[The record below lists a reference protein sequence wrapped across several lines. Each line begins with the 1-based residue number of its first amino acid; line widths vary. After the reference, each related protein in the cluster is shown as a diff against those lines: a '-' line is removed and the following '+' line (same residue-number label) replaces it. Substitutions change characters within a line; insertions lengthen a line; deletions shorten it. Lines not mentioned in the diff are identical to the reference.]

1 MDRSQFTF
9 YESFFTAL
17 TRIRKDADR
26 AKAYDAICRY
36 ALYSTE
42 PDLDAMPDAAAIAF
56 DLIKP
61 VLDASKRKAAAGK
74 AGGRPRKSESKA
86 KADGKQSENNPKAG
100 ETKPEA
106 NESEG
111 ESEKEKEGEKEEEIE
126 DECPPPISPGVGEK
140 ADAAFDSFWAAYPRK
155 QGKGAA
161 RKAFQKARKKASLET
176 MLSAIQQQRQS
187 AQWRR
192 DGGQYIP
199 QPATWLNQERWG
211 DELDTGYQSSPQ
223 RREPVREKSFLEL
236 VEEREAREAQ
246 GMLGGNYHDG

>member
-36 ALYSTE
+36 ALYEAE
-42 PDLDAMPDAAAIAF
+42 PDFDAMPDAAAIAF
-56 DLIKP
+56 ALIKP

-74 AGGRPRKSESKA
+74 AGGRPRKSESNQKANEKQTESNQKA
-86 KADGKQSENNPKAG
+86 KEKQTESKSKHG
-100 ETKPEA
+100 ESKQEA

-111 ESEKEKEGEKEEEIE
+111 EKEKEREKKKE
-126 DECPPPISPGVGEK
+126 DECPPISPGGGEK
-140 ADAAFDSFWAAYPRK
+140 ADTAFDSFWSAYPRK

-161 RKAFQKARKKASLET
+161 RKAFQKARKKAALET
-176 MLSAIQQQRQS
+176 MLSAIETQKLS
-187 AQWRR
+187 AQWKR

-211 DELDTGYQSSPQ
+211 DELDAVYQN
-223 RREPVREKSFLEL
+223 
-236 VEEREAREAQ
+236 
-246 GMLGGNYHDG
+246 GGGNGGDEHRNPDAGSGFKPSGGFKGW